1 MTASREDKSKVL
13 KMEKD
18 MNMTDRLFQDYSEHD
33 ESEKPADKFE
43 IKALRYVNNYWL
55 FRLSKFKLYVTLPM
69 LTVMTAGLINLFA
82 TWYIDLLIF
91 LYYVPSDEVS
101 RTIWHSSL
109 DASRD
114 PSSNQA

>member
-1 MTASREDKSKVL
+1 
-13 KMEKD
+13 

-109 DASRD
+109 DTSRD